1 MSVTPKVFIIALLG
15 IFVLQLPAQE
25 SIDTCTSGYLL
36 VKNSSLTSKDDLYRH
51 YEALNGIIV
60 DCQYEDT
67 LWIEKVIHKAVE
79 LEDSLLNASFHW
91 SYYLLLYNKERYQDA
106 LKYSKILIQFADKYN
121 HPLSGDFYIEAGINY
136 SFKGDFSNEYKMFNQ
151 AIEAYKRD
159 NSENLTYALSN
170 LGNFYQG
177 IGDFD
182 KALELH
188 HQAYKSAQEMEL
200 EHVKFYNTTNK
211 LFSIARNHALQN
223 NIDSAKIYFKRA
235 IVDGKKQR
243 NEDLMLTVYAD
254 YILFLTKIKKFQK
267 ADKVLIEANAFFT
280 DPYFSNK
287 FKTEYIS
294 YFKFSKSKLYLE
306 KGEINQC
313 NLPADLLKAELSN
326 ANKKEILQY
335 GIDYSIEKEDLES
348 AFNFSQELKKLIN
361 DEAELQRKSAL
372 AFIEEKQKST
382 QLLEE
387 NYKLT
392 EKNKNR
398 ENFLKLLFTLVSA
411 LGLILFLLYRTNRKS
426 KKLNEEIAEKNN
438 QISSQYSE
446 LERISYVMTHDLKEP
461 VKTVQSFSNLLAN
474 NSETN
479 FSSKEEK
486 IIEVIENASNGMLE
500 SINNLHEYLILGR
513 KSILRLINLN
523 DVVKQVLDNLSGII
537 EEKKAKIVYGK
548 LPEIRAFQ
556 KEITTLFQ
564 NLISNSLKYSQ
575 DHMAPIIQI
584 KVKETKEHYQFSVI
598 DNGIGIPKEEHKNIF
613 DLFNRLHLQTKIE
626 GSGIGLTHA
635 RKVVEMH
642 KGKIWLESIPNQG
655 SKFHFTISKKIS

>member
-254 YILFLTKIKKFQK
+254 YILFLTKIKNFQK